1 MVHHLQE
8 IIMKSNNF
16 IFELTGVRC
25 ASCVAKIENALQA
38 ISGVTDAKMN
48 FANHTVSVSANDT
61 VSAKT
66 LIQAIEQLGYGASLV
81 VGLEQNESQKKALEH
96 RYYTS
101 LITKTVVAAMVGV
114 PLFILGI
121 VDIVPSLQTELGYWT
136 NVTFGLA
143 TLVVLIYSG
152 GHFFM
157 GGWKALRLH
166 TANMD
171 TLIAIGTGIAWVYS
185 MIAIIFT
192 SLLPPMAQ
200 HVYFEAAAII
210 IALVNLGAVL
220 ELRARRHTS
229 QAIQRLMKLQPKT
242 ARLIRG
248 KEESDV
254 PIETLQIGDLIRV
267 RPGEQ
272 IPIDG
277 TLTEGSS
284 YVDESM
290 LTGEPLP
297 SEKNMGDKV
306 IGGTLNKSGSFIF
319 KASHIGKETVLA
331 QIIQMV
337 QQAQNSKPALARLAD
352 QISSYFV
359 PAVLIIAI
367 VTALIWFNVGI
378 EPKVAYM
385 LVTSMAVLVIACP
398 CALGLAVPISV
409 TVGIGKAAEYG
420 ILIRHADAL
429 QQAGQLTTIVLD
441 KTGTITQG
449 KPQVTG
455 IYPARDHDTKKV
467 LMLAA
472 SLEVGSEHPLAEA
485 IVSAA
490 KKEGMSLVKAIN
502 FQAITGQGVSGVLDG
517 QQIWLGNR
525 SLMEQQHIELGDLKQ
540 QADQFAASGQTPIF
554 VAMGQAVIGILT
566 IADPIKSESKEAIQR
581 LQKMGLKVI
590 MITGDHQIT
599 ARAIAS
605 QVGIDEV
612 MAEVLPKEK
621 AGKVIELQAKGE
633 TVGMVGDGINDA
645 PALAQAEVGFAIGTG
660 TDIAIESAGITLMR
674 GSLQG
679 VADAII
685 ISQQTVRNMKQN
697 LFGAFI
703 YNIMGIPIAAGI
715 LFPFTGLL
723 LNPMIAGAA
732 MALSSVTVVTNANRL
747 RFFKPRDKNS

>member
-1 MVHHLQE
+1 
-8 IIMKSNNF
+8 MKTNSF
-16 IFELTGVRC
+16 IFVLTGVRC
-25 ASCVAKIENALQA
+25 ASCVLKIESALQA
-38 ISGVTDAKMN
+38 VSGVTDAKMN

-61 VSAKT
+61 VPAKT
-66 LIQAIEQLGYGASLV
+66 LIQAIEQLGYGVTLIE
-81 VGLEQNESQKKALEH
+81 GLQQNESQKEALEQ
-96 RYYTS
+96 RYYSS
-101 LITKTVVAAMVGV
+101 LITKTVVAAIVGV

-136 NVTFGLA
+136 NVAFGLA
-143 TLVVLIYSG
+143 TLAVLIYAG
-152 GHFFM
+152 GHFFV
-157 GGWKALRLH
+157 GGWKAFQVH

-171 TLIAIGTGIAWVYS
+171 TLIAMGTGIAWLYS
-185 MIAIIFT
+185 MIAIAFT

-242 ARLIRG
+242 ARLIRDN
-248 KEESDV
+248 EEIDT

-277 TLTEGSS
+277 VLTEGSS

-297 SEKNMGDKV
+297 SEKKMGDKV

-352 QISSYFV
+352 QVSSYFV
-359 PAVLIIAI
+359 PAVLITAI
-367 VTALIWFNVGI
+367 ITALIWFNVGI
-378 EPKVAYM
+378 EPKIAYM

-449 KPQVTG
+449 QPQVTG
-455 IYPARDHDTKKV
+455 VYPVHDHDKNKI

-485 IVSAA
+485 IVIAA
-490 KKEGMSLVKAIN
+490 KKDGLALLNATN

-517 QQIWLGNR
+517 QQTWLGNR

-554 VAMGQAVIGILT
+554 VAIGQDVIGILT
-566 IADPIKSESKEAIQR
+566 IADPIKPDSKSAIQR
-581 LQKMGLKVI
+581 LQAMGLKVI

-605 QVGIDEV
+605 QVGINDV
-612 MAEVLPKEK
+612 MAEVLPTDK
-621 AGKVIELQAKGE
+621 AGKIIELQTKGE
-633 TVGMVGDGINDA
+633 VVGMVGDGINDA
-645 PALAQAEVGFAIGTG
+645 PALAQAEIGFAIGTG

-679 VADAII
+679 VANAII
-685 ISQQTVRNMKQN
+685 ISQQTIRNMKQN

-747 RFFKPRDKNS
+747 RFFKPMEEKS

>member
-1 MVHHLQE
+1 
-8 IIMKSNNF
+8 MKNNNF
-16 IFELTGVRC
+16 IFALTGIRC
-25 ASCVAKIENALQA
+25 ASCVAKIESAVKA
-38 ISGVTDAKMN
+38 VSGVIDAKLN
-48 FANHTVSVSANDT
+48 LANHTISISADDT
-61 VSAKT
+61 VSANT
-66 LIQAIEQLGYGASLV
+66 LIQTIKQLGYEATQIE
-81 VGLEQNESQKKALEH
+81 GLEQNESKKEALEH
-96 RYYTS
+96 RYYLS
-101 LITKTVVAAMVGV
+101 LINKTLVAFLVGI
-114 PLFILGI
+114 PLFILGVI
-121 VDIVPSLQTELGYWT
+121 DIVPSLQTEPGYWI
-136 NVTFGLA
+136 NFAFGLA

-152 GHFFM
+152 GHFFV
-157 GGWKALRLH
+157 GGWKALRVH
-166 TANMD
+166 SANMD
-171 TLIAIGTGIAWVYS
+171 TLIALGTGIAWIYS
-185 MIAIIFT
+185 MIAILFT

-242 ARLIRG
+242 ARLIRNG
-248 KEESDV
+248 EEIDV

-272 IPIDG
+272 IPVDG

-290 LTGEPLP
+290 FTGEPLP
-297 SEKNMGDKV
+297 NEKKMGDQV

-319 KASHIGKETVLA
+319 KANHIGKETVLA

-337 QQAQNSKPALARLAD
+337 QQAQNSKPQLARLAD

-359 PAVLIIAI
+359 PAVLIIALI
-367 VTALIWFNVGI
+367 TALIWFNVGV
-378 EPKVAYM
+378 EPRIAYM

-429 QQAGQLTTIVLD
+429 QQAGQLNTIVLD

-455 IYPARDHDTKKV
+455 VYPINENDKQKV

-485 IVSAA
+485 IVTAA
-490 KKEGMSLVKAIN
+490 KKDGLNLLSANN
-502 FQAITGQGVSGVLDG
+502 FQSITGQGVSGELDG
-517 QQIWLGNR
+517 KKTWLGNR
-525 SLMEQQHIELGDLKQ
+525 TLMEQQHFELGDLKQ
-540 QADQFAASGQTPIF
+540 QADQFAESGQTPIF
-554 VAMGQAVIGILT
+554 VAIEKEVIGIIT
-566 IADPIKSESKEAIQR
+566 IADPIKPDSKSVVER
-581 LQKMGLKVI
+581 LQKMGIKVI

-605 QVGIDEV
+605 QVGINDV
-612 MAEVLPKEK
+612 LAEVLPQDK
-621 AGKVIELQAKGE
+621 AGKIIELQSRGDV
-633 TVGMVGDGINDA
+633 VGMVGDGINDA
-645 PALAQAEVGFAIGTG
+645 PALAQSNVGFAIGTG

-679 VADAII
+679 VADAIV
-685 ISQQTVRNMKQN
+685 ISQQTIRNMKQN

-747 RFFKPRDKNS
+747 RFFKPKR

>member
-1 MVHHLQE
+1 
-8 IIMKSNNF
+8 MKIYSYHF
-16 IFELTGVRC
+16 VLTGVRC
-25 ASCVAKIENALQA
+25 ASCVAKIENTLRG
-38 ISGVTDAKMN
+38 ISGVLDAKMN
-48 FANHTVSVSANDT
+48 FIDHTVLVSANET
-61 VSAKT
+61 VSAKILIKT
-66 LIQAIEQLGYGASLV
+66 LEQLGYGATV
-81 VGLEQNESQKKALEH
+81 VEGIEQKETQIKALEQH
-96 RYYTS
+96 YYDS
-101 LITKTVVAAMVGV
+101 LIARTIVASIVGI

-121 VDIVPSLQTELGYWT
+121 FDFLPSLHTELGYWT
-136 NVTFGLA
+136 NFALGII
-143 TLVVLIYSG
+143 TLGVLIYSG
-152 GHFFM
+152 GHFFV
-157 GGWKALRLH
+157 GAWKAIRVN

-171 TLIAIGTGIAWVYS
+171 TLIAIGTGMAWLYS
-185 MIAIIFT
+185 MIVIIFT
-192 SLLPPMAQ
+192 QLLPAMAQ
-200 HVYFEAAAII
+200 HVYFETAVII
-210 IALVNLGAVL
+210 IALINLGAVL

-229 QAIQRLMKLQPKT
+229 DAIQRLMKLQPKT
-242 ARLIRG
+242 ARVIRDI
-248 KEESDV
+248 EEIDI

-277 TLTEGSS
+277 VLTEGLSN
-284 YVDESM
+284 VDESM

-297 SEKNMGDKV
+297 SEKKVGDKV
-306 IGGTLNKSGSFIF
+306 IGGTLNKNGSFIF
-319 KASHIGKETVLA
+319 KASHVGKETVLA
-331 QIIQMV
+331 QIIQLV

-359 PAVLIIAI
+359 PIVLIIAL
-367 VTALIWFNVGI
+367 VTALIWFNIGI
-378 EPKVAYM
+378 EPKIAYM

-449 KPQVTG
+449 RPQVTG
-455 IYPARDHDTKKV
+455 VYPVHNNDKKKI

-485 IVSAA
+485 IVNAA
-490 KKEGMSLVKAIN
+490 KNDGLTLLNATN
-502 FQAITGQGVSGVLDG
+502 FQAITGQGVSGVLEG
-517 QQIWLGNR
+517 QPTWLGNL
-525 SLMEQQHIELGDLKQ
+525 SLMEQQNIKLGDLKQ
-540 QADQFAASGQTPIF
+540 QADQLAGNGQTPIF
-554 VAMGQAVIGILT
+554 VAIGQEAIGILT
-566 IADPIKSESKEAIQR
+566 IADPIKPDSKSAIQR

-599 ARAIAS
+599 ARAIAA
-605 QVGIDEV
+605 QVGIDDV
-612 MAEVLPKEK
+612 MAEVLPKDK
-621 AGKVIELQAKGE
+621 AGKIIELQSKAEK
-633 TVGMVGDGINDA
+633 VGMVGDGINDA

-679 VADAII
+679 VADAMV
-685 ISQQTVRNMKQN
+685 ISKQTIRNMKQN

-732 MALSSVTVVTNANRL
+732 MALSSLTVVTNANRL
-747 RFFKPRDKNS
+747 RFFKPMGDNL

>member
-1 MVHHLQE
+1 
-8 IIMKSNNF
+8 MKTNGF
-16 IFELTGVRC
+16 VFVLTGVRC
-25 ASCVAKIENALQA
+25 ASCVVKIEDTLKAV
-38 ISGVTDAKMN
+38 SGVIDVKMN

-61 VSAKT
+61 VPAKT
-66 LIQAIEQLGYGASLV
+66 LIQAIEQLGYGATLIE
-81 VGLEQNESQKKALEH
+81 GLQQNESQKEALEH
-96 RYYTS
+96 RYYSS
-101 LITKTVVAAMVGV
+101 LITKTVVAAIVGV

-136 NVTFGLA
+136 NFAFGLM
-143 TLVVLIYSG
+143 TLGVLIYSG
-152 GHFFM
+152 GHFFI
-157 GGWKALRLH
+157 GGWKALRVH

-171 TLIAIGTGIAWVYS
+171 TLIAIGTGIAWLYS
-185 MIAIIFT
+185 MIAIVFT

-248 KEESDV
+248 SEEIDT

-297 SEKNMGDKV
+297 SEKKMGDKV

-319 KASHIGKETVLA
+319 KASHIGKETILA

-359 PAVLIIAI
+359 PTVLIIAI

-378 EPKVAYM
+378 EPRIAYM

-429 QQAGQLTTIVLD
+429 QQAGRLTIIVLD

-449 KPQVTG
+449 QPQVTG
-455 IYPARDHDTKKV
+455 VYPVHDYDTKKV

-485 IVSAA
+485 IVIAA
-490 KKEGMSLVKAIN
+490 KKEGIALLNATN
-502 FQAITGQGVSGVLDG
+502 FQAITGQGVNGVLDD
-517 QQIWLGNR
+517 QQTWLGNR

-554 VAMGQAVIGILT
+554 VAIGQEVIGILT
-566 IADPIKSESKEAIQR
+566 VADPIKPDSKSAVQR
-581 LQKMGLKVI
+581 LQKMG
-590 MITGDHQIT
+590 
-599 ARAIAS
+599 
-605 QVGIDEV
+605 
-612 MAEVLPKEK
+612 
-621 AGKVIELQAKGE
+621 
-633 TVGMVGDGINDA
+633 
-645 PALAQAEVGFAIGTG
+645 
-660 TDIAIESAGITLMR
+660 
-674 GSLQG
+674 
-679 VADAII
+679 
-685 ISQQTVRNMKQN
+685 
-697 LFGAFI
+697 
-703 YNIMGIPIAAGI
+703 
-715 LFPFTGLL
+715 
-723 LNPMIAGAA
+723 
-732 MALSSVTVVTNANRL
+732 
-747 RFFKPRDKNS
+747 

>member
-1 MVHHLQE
+1 
-8 IIMKSNNF
+8 MKTNSF
-16 IFELTGVRC
+16 IFVLTGVRC
-25 ASCVAKIENALQA
+25 ASCVLKIESALQA
-38 ISGVTDAKMN
+38 VSGVTDAKMN

-61 VSAKT
+61 VPAKT
-66 LIQAIEQLGYGASLV
+66 LIQAIEQLGYGVTLIE
-81 VGLEQNESQKKALEH
+81 GLQQNESQKEALEQ
-96 RYYTS
+96 RYYSS
-101 LITKTVVAAMVGV
+101 LITKTVVAAIVGV

-136 NVTFGLA
+136 NVAFGLA
-143 TLVVLIYSG
+143 TLAILIYAG
-152 GHFFM
+152 GHFFV
-157 GGWKALRLH
+157 GGWKAFQVH

-171 TLIAIGTGIAWVYS
+171 TLIAMGTGIAWLYS
-185 MIAIIFT
+185 MIAIAFT

-242 ARLIRG
+242 ARLIRDN
-248 KEESDV
+248 EEIDT

-277 TLTEGSS
+277 VLTEGLS

-297 SEKNMGDKV
+297 SEKKMGDKV

-352 QISSYFV
+352 QVSSYFV

-367 VTALIWFNVGI
+367 ITALIWFNVGI
-378 EPKVAYM
+378 EPRIAYM

-449 KPQVTG
+449 QPQVTG
-455 IYPARDHDTKKV
+455 VYPVHDHDKNKI

-485 IVSAA
+485 IVIAA
-490 KKEGMSLVKAIN
+490 KKDGLALLNATN

-517 QQIWLGNR
+517 QQTWLGNR
-525 SLMEQQHIELGDLKQ
+525 SLLEQQHIELGDLKQ

-554 VAMGQAVIGILT
+554 VAIGQDVIGILT
-566 IADPIKSESKEAIQR
+566 IADPIKPDSKSAIQR
-581 LQKMGLKVI
+581 LQTMGLKVI
-590 MITGDHQIT
+590 MMTGDHQIT

-605 QVGIDEV
+605 EVGIKDV
-612 MAEVLPKEK
+612 MAEVLPTDK
-621 AGKVIELQAKGE
+621 AGKIIELQTKGE

-685 ISQQTVRNMKQN
+685 ISQQTIRNMKQN

-747 RFFKPRDKNS
+747 RFFKPMEEKS